1 MMTKRWSSLYKN
13 GDTILD
19 AAMDNDLDVPFS
31 VKALLLYMQS
41 KVKLGKVT
49 MDANYALSDQ
59 EVEDGYILTCQ
70 SHPNSE
76 KVIIDFD

>member
-1 MMTKRWSSLYKN
+1 
-13 GDTILD
+13 
-19 AAMDNDLDVPFS
+19 
-31 VKALLLYMQS
+31 
-41 KVKLGKVT
+41 

-59 EVEDGYILTCQ
+59 EVDDGYVLTCQ